1 VFYIHAADG
10 EPQNETCTLAS
21 LTGGQAFAAG
31 DPEAL
36 REVFKR
42 IDAMK
47 PTKLKPSAP
56 EPADWFWPFAVT
68 GLGLLGLNVAAAFRF
83 RFTPW

>member
-1 VFYIHAADG
+1 
-10 EPQNETCTLAS
+10 
-21 LTGGQAFAAG
+21 
-31 DPEAL
+31 
-36 REVFKR
+36 VFKR

-56 EPADWFWPFAVT
+56 EPVDWFWPFTMA
-68 GLGLLGLNVAAAFRF
+68 GLGLLGVSLLTLFGL